1 MDSNQFM
8 NVQPAPAPQKKGSGK
23 ALFMII
29 GLAAGVVLTS
39 LIACVVMMFNSKK
52 TPAKVE
58 GAGYDSAEEAVAA
71 YINFLKEGNLEGAI
85 STFAV
90 ESYVEKYDMK
100 EFLEWVQYYGIA
112 VNSGGHLASTIN
124 YDSDFSRELNIESR
138 RSYII
143 GGICNQVMA
152 IAIESTDEEE
162 FAEAIVERGQYTL
175 EDDDAIDSALE
186 FLATD
191 PKLEKIELGDRLDED
206 DLYVYAMPQ
215 DRYLDNY
222 EDIWASDIELV
233 TYEVEVGRD
242 DFTLFMY
249 CVCYDGK
256 WYIADFNNYVGIS
269 LSSGPFRGLVPNDYL
284 YK

>member
-1 MDSNQFM
+1 MDSM
-8 NVQPAPAPQKKGSGK
+8 NMQPVPEVQKKGLGK
-23 ALFMII
+23 GIFLLI
-29 GLAAGVVLTS
+29 GLTVGVVLTC
-39 LIACVVMMFNSKK
+39 LLMAVVMTMNSKK
-52 TPAKVE
+52 APAKVE

-71 YINFLKEGNLEGAI
+71 YVNFLKEGDLEGAI

-90 ESYVEKYDMK
+90 ESYVENYDMK
-100 EFLEWVQYYGIA
+100 EFLEWVQYYGMA
-112 VNSGGHLASTIN
+112 VNSGGHLASTLN

-143 GGICNQVMA
+143 GGICNQVLA
-152 IAIESTDEEE
+152 IAVESTDEEE
-162 FAEAIVERGQYTL
+162 FAEAIVNRGQYTL
-175 EDDDAIDSALE
+175 EDDDAIASALE

-191 PKLEKIELGDRLDED
+191 PKLEKIELGDRLDVDE
-206 DLYVYAMPQ
+206 LYVNAMPQ
-215 DRYLDNY
+215 DRFLENY
-222 EDIWASDIELV
+222 EDIWDSDIELV
-233 TYEVEVGRD
+233 IYEVEVGRD

>member
-8 NVQPAPAPQKKGSGK
+8 NVQPVPAPQKKGSGK

-52 TPAKVE
+52 TPAKIE

-71 YINFLKEGNLEGAI
+71 YVNFLKEGDLEGAI

-90 ESYVEKYDMK
+90 ESYVENYDMK

-112 VNSGGHLASTIN
+112 VNTGGHLASTLN

-143 GGICNQVMA
+143 GGICNQVLA
-152 IAIESTDEEE
+152 IAVESTDEEE
-162 FAEAIVERGQYTL
+162 FAEAIVNRGQYTL
-175 EDDDAIDSALE
+175 EDDDAIASALE

-191 PKLEKIELGDRLDED
+191 PKLEKIELGDRLDVDE
-206 DLYVYAMPQ
+206 LYVSAMPQ
-215 DRYLDNY
+215 DRFLENY

-233 TYEVEVGRD
+233 IYEVEVGRD